1 MFENFG
7 VYFEQVKRAIF
18 SFNSLGDILDVLLV
32 AFVIYS
38 AIKLI
43 RDTRAF
49 QLVKGVVLLAAVYF
63 VVSLFL

>member
-7 VYFEQVKRAIF
+7 VYFEQVKKAIF
-18 SFNSLGDILDVLLV
+18 SFNSLSDILDVILV

-63 VVSLFL
+63 IKTLNT